1 VSFGKLLGIF
11 VIGFA
16 FIFLMSLAVVHLDM
30 NANPWL
36 LSVGEGTLNLLSR
49 PALLYLYQ
57 RETFWLQ
64 TALFALFGSA
74 WVTFY
79 ISVKKRE

>member
-1 VSFGKLLGIF
+1 MSSGKLVAVFLAG
-11 VIGFA
+11 VV
-16 FIFLMSLAVVHLDM
+16 FIFLMSLAMVHLDM

-36 LSVGEGTLNLLSR
+36 YSVKEGGLNLLSR

-64 TALFALFGSA
+64 TVLFALFGSA

-79 ISVKKRE
+79 ISVKKKQ